1 MTLSERLTEDLKQA
15 MKAQDK
21 VRLSVIRMVRAAM
34 KNREI
39 GKGGPLTDDDV
50 IGVIQKELKQRQDSL
65 QAFESAGR
73 TDLADQTKAEMAVL
87 QTYLPEALSPEE
99 LREMAERVIAE
110 VGATG
115 PRDIGKVM
123 SALMPQVRGRADGR
137 QVQQVVQSLLSSRG

>member
-39 GKGGPLTDDDV
+39 EKGGPLTDDDV